1 MRKEFKILIIV
12 VLILSSCYKWTDGD
26 YFLSKRVG
34 KNNCYD
40 LDFSLPHNN
49 SIGRI
54 NCVLKVWSN
63 KNYII
68 AYTEELPVS
77 KGYFLIDKSADNM
90 YFNGDEIRKGPYNE
104 TQLDSIKKSLNI
116 EFTTWNWEID

>member
-12 VLILSSCYKWTDGD
+12 VLILSSCYKWKDGN
-26 YFLSKRVG
+26 YFISR
-34 KNNCYD
+34 NTTTNCYD
-40 LDFSLPHNN
+40 LDFSLPHNT

-63 KNYII
+63 KDYII
-68 AYTEELPVS
+68 AYTEELPIS
-77 KGYFLIDKSADNM
+77 KGYFLIDKSADNI

-104 TQLDSIKKSLNI
+104 TQFDSIKKSLDI
-116 EFTTWNWEID
+116 EFKVWNWEID